1 MTIIQEF
8 EYFKPA
14 TLNAALKLL
23 TKFDSPSILA
33 GGTDLVPNLKEGV
46 DKPDVII
53 DIKGINTLKKIS
65 FKDDI
70 LTIGSLVTFNEI
82 IESKIINKKFP
93 ILVESAKN
101 VACVGIRNSATIAGN
116 LCSCVPCM
124 DSAPVLCLYEAEV
137 SLKSL
142 HAERSIPIWELFLGP
157 RKTAIQKGEILT
169 KLSLPFPAKKHA
181 GCFLKLKRYSG
192 EDLAQA
198 SVSILAFEDNTYRVA
213 FGSVAPVPA
222 RGLKLE
228 AVLNGNTITDDL
240 INKAK
245 EIIPSEIFP
254 ITDVRATKEY
264 RLQMVKVMFE
274 RAIKEA
280 VARLNGKGT
289 KYGHYNL

>member
-142 HAERSIPIWELFLGP
+142 HAERSIPIWEFFLGP

-169 KLSLPFPAKKHA
+169 KLTLPFPAKKHA

-240 INKAK
+240 INEAK